1 MENKKTIKNLEIS
14 KRSKKSF
21 FVKISL
27 WARLRRMIARTF
39 IAVLSFLSRIY
50 VPYIFLGVVNRV
62 LPLFESIFIC
72 YAGDQRYAKHYTFE
86 WLETVIKWTPTPIG
100 FFKQGNH
107 WGIVFASPMTERD
120 FLSDKNEHQFKKIIN
135 RLHFIAKLLNVKKV
149 RYAGILPKIVE
160 KRFSIDSSSTNKTTA
175 RAVFAAYKR
184 IIRENSNMAQA
195 PVIILGGSGFLGRQV
210 CGLLEKDS
218 VKTHVVD
225 LVDGSPRI
233 PPELYGQT
241 SVLLDVSRKNVIDR
255 YLEDFWPEMLVIN
268 ETFPEPSKKTVSK
281 LKLRGIRVLHLSGV
295 HGKVFPPLPHAYS
308 SSVPCCAIHDD
319 HSEIIP
325 IIKEL

>member
-1 MENKKTIKNLEIS
+1 MSQIIDIHGLQFALERIM
-14 KRSKKSF
+14 
-21 FVKISL
+21 KISTI
-27 WARLRRMIARTF
+27 IARTF
-39 IAVLSFLSRIY
+39 IAGLSFISRSY
-50 VPYIFLGVVNRV
+50 VPYIVLGLANRV

-72 YAGDQRYAKHYTFE
+72 YAGDQRYAKHYTFK
-86 WLETVIKWTPTPIG
+86 WLESFIKWTPTPIG

-120 FLSDKNEHQFKKIIN
+120 FLSDKNADQFKKIIN

-160 KRFSIDSSSTNKTTA
+160 KKFAIDSSLTNHTTA

-184 IIRENSNMAQA
+184 VITENSEMSRA
-195 PVIILGGSGFLGRQV
+195 PVIILGGSGFLGKQI
-210 CGLLEKDS
+210 CNLLENDS
-218 VKTHVVD
+218 VKIHVVD
-225 LVDGSPRI
+225 LIDGSPRI

-255 YLEDFWPEMLVIN
+255 YMEEFWPEILVIN
-268 ETFPEPSKKTVSK
+268 ETFPEPSRKTIST
-281 LKLRGIRVLHLSGV
+281 LRSRGIRVLHLAGV
-295 HGKVFPPLPHAYS
+295 QGKVFPPLPHAYS

-319 HSEIIP
+319 HSEIVP